1 MSRPWLRLLD
11 PDLHQR
17 KQIAEHTPEVR
28 LQLAKALNVRCHHQE
43 AGVILDQLLTETRSN
58 GEAWFERI
66 VAEGDGGAAAELETL
81 HRDLEALRDENPNDA
96 VPRRNLGYLRILQ
109 QRPDDA
115 ERALR
120 QALERNGQDGRTL
133 ELMGLL
139 CLQRDNAA
147 EAKNWFLKSLS
158 LQPKDPRSLRL
169 LGIACEQLGDAK
181 AAEAQF
187 VAALDVE
194 PHYFWGWHSLGEHLL
209 KRGEA
214 EDGLRCI
221 HRARSLYAKEP
232 ASYFILAE
240 LFAEQGHLEMAQAEL
255 HKLMLL
261 APRLSALAETYAL
274 LGEIRRD
281 LGDREGAT
289 SYFSLASETDPE
301 NPNPWSDLG
310 DLAREDQRWDDAI
323 RCYREALARNPE
335 AADVQVQIGYVL
347 LKLGHYEESEHT
359 FLTALEAD
367 PSEYSAYLGISECYR
382 MMNRHPEQLRM
393 VHEAMVLAPDDP
405 DVWNAQG
412 VAMEVNNRYKEAT
425 EAYEKALAIAPLH
438 RKAANNLGF
447 VLEKRMNADE
457 PELKE
462 RAIKAWKRRL
472 LICRDEGQ
480 SVKMAMEHL
489 HALGIQEETVLLWLD
504 REPTPEQN

>member
-11 PDLHQR
+11 PDLHHR
-17 KQIAEHTPEVR
+17 KAILEPSAAAR
-28 LQLAKALNVRCHHQE
+28 LQLASALNARCHHQE
-43 AGVILDQLLTETRSN
+43 AGVILDQLLTEDRSN

-66 VAEGDGGAAAELETL
+66 VAEGDGGSPEDLEAL
-81 HRDLEALRDENPNDA
+81 HRDLEALRDENPGDA
-96 VPRRNLGYLRILQ
+96 MPRRNLGYLRILQ

-133 ELMGLL
+133 ELMGLI
-139 CLQRDNAA
+139 CLQRGNSA

-169 LGIACEQLGDAK
+169 LGIACEQMGDAK

-187 VAALDVE
+187 VAALDVD
-194 PHYFWGWHSLGEHLL
+194 PNYFWGWHSLGEHLL

-221 HRARSLYAKEP
+221 HRARSIYAREP

-240 LFAEQGHLEMAQAEL
+240 IFADQGHLEMAQGEM

-261 APRLSALAETYAL
+261 APRLSALAEAYAL

-310 DLAREDQRWDDAI
+310 DLAREDQRWDDAL

-335 AADVQVQIGYVL
+335 AADVQVQIGYVF
-347 LKLGHYEESEHT
+347 LKLGQFQESEHS
-359 FLTALEAD
+359 FLSALESD

-393 VHEAMVLAPDDP
+393 VSEAMVLAPDDP

-412 VAMEVNNRYKEAT
+412 VALEVNNRLKEAT
-425 EAYEKALAIAPLH
+425 DAYEKALSLAPLH

-447 VLEKRMNADE
+447 VIEKRMHAGE
-457 PELKE
+457 PELKD
-462 RAIKAWKRRL
+462 RAVQAWKRRL

-489 HALGIQEETVLLWLD
+489 LALDIPEETVLQWLD
-504 REPTPEQN
+504 QERTPELN